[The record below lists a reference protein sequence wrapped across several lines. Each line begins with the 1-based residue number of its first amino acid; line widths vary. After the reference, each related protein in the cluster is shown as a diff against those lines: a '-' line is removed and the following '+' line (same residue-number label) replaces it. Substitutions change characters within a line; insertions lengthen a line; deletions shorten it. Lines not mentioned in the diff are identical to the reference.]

1 MNTKT
6 EQPLK
11 IAVLTLSDSRT
22 LAEDKSG
29 NALVERLQEAG
40 HELVDRDL
48 VPDDIYEMR
57 AVVSKWIADKN
68 VQVILTT
75 GGTGV
80 TGRDS
85 TPEAITPLLDKR
97 IEGFSELFRAISYEE
112 IGASTIHSRT
122 VAGMANGTL
131 IFCLPGSTGACRTA
145 WDKILQPQ
153 LDITTKPCNFATM
166 FPRFMEGMEL

>member
-1 MNTKT
+1 MNSKT

-22 LAEDKSG
+22 LAEDESG
-29 NALVERLQEAG
+29 NFLAESLQQAG

-48 VPDDIYEMR
+48 VPDDVFKMR

-80 TGRDS
+80 TGHDT
-85 TPEAITPLLDKR
+85 TPEGITPLLDKQ
-97 IEGFSELFRAISYEE
+97 IEGFGELFRAISYEE
-112 IGASTIHSRT
+112 IGSSTLQSRSF
-122 VAGMANGTL
+122 AGMANGKL
-131 IFCLPGSTGACRTA
+131 IFCLPGSPGACRTA

-153 LDITTKPCNFATM
+153 LDISTKPCNFAAM
-166 FPRFMEGMEL
+166 FPRFLEGMEP

>member
-1 MNTKT
+1 MTTKT
-6 EQPLK
+6 EQPLN

-29 NALVERLQEAG
+29 DTLVERLQAAG
-40 HELVDRDL
+40 HKLVDRDII
-48 VPDDIYEMR
+48 PDDVYKMR
-57 AVVSKWIADKN
+57 AVVSKWFADES

-85 TPEAITPLLDKR
+85 TPEAIAPLLDKQ
-97 IEGFSELFRAISYEE
+97 IEGFGELFRTISFEE
-112 IGASTIHSRT
+112 IGPSTLQSRT
-122 VAGMANGTL
+122 LAGMANGKL

-145 WDKILQPQ
+145 WDKILELQ
-153 LDITTKPCNFATM
+153 LNISTRPRNFAAM
-166 FPRFMEGMEL
+166 FPRFLEGQDK

>member
-1 MNTKT
+1 MT
-6 EQPLK
+6 ELPLN

-29 NALVERLQEAG
+29 NALAEALQAAG
-40 HELVDRDL
+40 HRLAERDL
-48 VPDDIYEMR
+48 VPDDVYQMR
-57 AVVSKWIADKN
+57 ALVSKWIADPE

-85 TPEAITPLLDKR
+85 TPEAIAPLLDKQ
-97 IEGFSELFRAISYEE
+97 IEGFGELFRQISFDE
-112 IGASTIHSRT
+112 IGPSTLQSRT
-122 VAGMANGTL
+122 LAGMANATL

-145 WDKILQPQ
+145 WNKILQPQ
-153 LDITTKPCNFATM
+153 LDIATKPCNFATL
-166 FPRFMEGMEL
+166 FPRFREGQPS